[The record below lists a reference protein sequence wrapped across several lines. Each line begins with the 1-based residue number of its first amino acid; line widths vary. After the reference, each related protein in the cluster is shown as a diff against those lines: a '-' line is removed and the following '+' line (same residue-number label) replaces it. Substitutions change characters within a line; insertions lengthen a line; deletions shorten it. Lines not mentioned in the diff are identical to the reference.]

1 MPAVIIVAKIFII
14 VDKTV
19 RPMAPIAIPDTII
32 LDLRVS
38 LLRGTNTPEQQSVLY
53 PA

>member
-1 MPAVIIVAKIFII
+1 M

-19 RPMAPIAIPDTII
+19 RPMAPRAMPDTII

-38 LLRGTNTPEQQSVLY
+38 LLKGTNTPQQQRVLY